1 MSCVLQTQN
10 DIHSGAQDM
19 VPTSKALHISLDD
32 NPNMIVY
39 LKMEK
44 ILKKM
49 QDEEAGVPVRNVK
62 SFMNK
67 IPSVFTGADL
77 ITWLLVSSDL
87 DFADVNEALMFA
99 NRMASTGYFFPIDDH
114 VLQVTT
120 PQTKNGHKIGTYH
133 LACNFLALCPRT
145 QENCL
150 NF

>member
-1 MSCVLQTQN
+1 MFLQTQN

-39 LKMEK
+39 LKMEA

-120 PQTKNGHKIGTYH
+120 PDTNDGHKIGTIW
-133 LACNFLALCPRT
+133 LVTSGPFSPNSFCPR
-145 QENCL
+145 
-150 NF
+150 

>member
-1 MSCVLQTQN
+1 MATYLNLLYFVLLYQTAN
-10 DIHSGAQDM
+10 DIHEETTSM

-44 ILKKM
+44 VLAKM
-49 QDEEAGVPVRNVK
+49 QDDEAGVPVRNVK

-67 IPSVFTGADL
+67 IPSVFTGVDL
-77 ITWLLVSSDL
+77 VAWLMSQTSDL

-114 VLQVTT
+114 ILQV
-120 PQTKNGHKIGTYH
+120 
-133 LACNFLALCPRT
+133 R
-145 QENCL
+145 
-150 NF
+150 